1 MLMVTHIWL
10 RRKIIHARWVSCVT
24 LTTLTHCTLSWLWSN
39 KISTIWSWILFI
51 NTFYLMRRR
60 TLLNTIDILLNL
72 WRRNTIWWNNL
83 LLCFQKLIFILGSTW
98 FLLLT
103 SNFFQTIDVR
113 HQISLTCYLR
123 VVLFRCLSSINIS
136 NVSLTHFHKYN

>member
-1 MLMVTHIWL
+1 MLMVIHIWL
-10 RRKIIHARWVSCVT
+10 RRKIIQAGWVSCVT
-24 LTTLTHCTLSWLWSN
+24 LTTLAHSTLSWLCSN
-39 KISTIWSWILFI
+39 KTSSICSWILFI

-60 TLLNTIDILLNL
+60 TFLNTIDILLNL
-72 WRRNTIWWNNL
+72 WRRNTVRCYNL
-83 LLCFQKLIFILGSTW
+83 LLCFEKLVFILWGTW

-103 SNFFQTIDVR
+103 CDFFQTIYVG

-136 NVSLTHFHKYN
+136 YVSLTHFHKYN